1 MRNKVIAGNWKMH
14 KEVGESVQFVK
25 ELVAKENSIPENAIV
40 IICPTYTAL
49 YAVSEVVKGTKIK
62 LGAQN
67 MYFEEQGA
75 FTGEVSPNMLKSAGC
90 EYVILG
96 HSERRTY
103 FGETDDLVNK
113 KVKKALEKGLK
124 PIMCIGETLEEREG
138 GITNQVVE
146 KQVRGGLNNLSNEE
160 ISKVILAYEPVWAIG
175 TGKTASPQ
183 QAQDVHSFIRDI
195 VAKIADKNVADGII
209 IQYGGSMKPDN
220 AKELMGQPD
229 IDGGLIGGACL
240 KADSFYGI
248 IEAAK

>member
-25 ELVAKENSIPENAIV
+25 ELVAKEKSIPENAKV

-49 YAVSEVVKGTKIK
+49 YSVSEILTGSKIK

-75 FTGEVSPNMLKSAGC
+75 FTGEISPNMLKSAGC
-90 EYVILG
+90 QYVIIG
-96 HSERRTY
+96 HSERRTF
-103 FGETDDLVNK
+103 FGETDESINK
-113 KVKKALEKGLK
+113 KVKKALDKGLN
-124 PIMCIGETLEEREG
+124 PIMCIGETLEEREAS
-138 GITNQVVE
+138 ITNQVVE
-146 KQVRGGLNNLSNEE
+146 KQVRGGLKNLTNDE

-175 TGKTASPQ
+175 TGKTASPA
-183 QAQDVHSFIRDI
+183 QAQEVHAFIRSI
-195 VAKIADKNVADGII
+195 VASIADKKVADGII

-220 AKELMGQPD
+220 AKELMQQPD

-248 IEAAK
+248 IEAAN

>member
-14 KEVGESVQFVK
+14 KEVAESVQFVK
-25 ELVAKENSIPENAIV
+25 DLVAKENSIPGNAKV
-40 IICPTYTAL
+40 IICPPYTAL
-49 YAVSEVVKGTKIK
+49 YAISEVVKGSKIK

-75 FTGEVSPNMLKSAGC
+75 FTGEVSPNMLKSSGC

-103 FGETDDLVNK
+103 FGETDELVNK
-113 KVKKALEKGLK
+113 KVKKALEKGIT
-124 PIMCIGETLEEREG
+124 PIMCIGETLEERER

-146 KQVRGGLNNLSNEE
+146 KQVRGGLSNLSKEDV
-160 ISKVILAYEPVWAIG
+160 SKVILAYEPVWAIG
-175 TGKTASPQ
+175 TGKTASPA
-183 QAQDVHSFIRDI
+183 QAQEVHAFIRSI
-195 VAKIADKNVADGII
+195 VSKIADGTVASGII

-220 AKELMGQPD
+220 AKELMQQPD

-240 KADSFYGI
+240 KTDSFYGI

>member
-25 ELVAKENSIPENAIV
+25 ELVAKESSIPGTTKV
-40 IICPTYTAL
+40 IICPPFTAL
-49 YAVSEVVKGTKIK
+49 YPIHEVLKGSKIK

-75 FTGEVSPNMLKSAGC
+75 FTGEVSSNMLKSAGC
-90 EYVILG
+90 DYVILG
-96 HSERRTY
+96 HSERRSY
-103 FGETDDLVNK
+103 FGETDETVNK
-113 KVKKALEKGLK
+113 KVKKALEKGLN
-124 PIMCIGETLEEREG
+124 PIMCVGETLEEREA

-146 KQVRGGLNNLSNEE
+146 KQVRGGLDKLTKEE
-160 ISKVILAYEPVWAIG
+160 ISKIILAYEPVWAIG

-183 QAQDVHSFIRDI
+183 QAQDVHAFIRSI
-195 VAKIADKNVADGII
+195 VAKIADEKVAAGII

-220 AKELMGQPD
+220 AKELLKQPD

-240 KADSFYGI
+240 KTDAFYGI
-248 IEAAK
+248 IEASK